1 MLLSI
6 IVPVYNVDFNVFC
19 RCINSIKNTNRF
31 NYEIIIIDDGSKA
44 EYSKMYD
51 ECIKNIKKDYIKIYH
66 KVNGGV
72 SSARN
77 LGLKFSKGTYIMF
90 VDADDEVNLN
100 VIDDKLFN
108 FNVDYIIF
116 DRINVNENGIT
127 AIKSELNINEGK
139 IEYIDLLRQFLIYNR
154 CHTPWGKIIR
164 KEILTKKNLKFD
176 ESMIQGEDAIFNL
189 NIILEKPQIMYVKR
203 NLYKYYNFK
212 STVNNRWKKNAK
224 MMFENYMVLNQKKY
238 ENYKT
243 YLNEKDDG
251 AKFIENYIRN
261 IFRVYKKVE
270 RFAAKDKECA
280 DIINKEISK
289 IKSYKGNINIKSRL
303 IMILMEYKLMWIF
316 KFI

>member
-1 MLLSI
+1 
-6 IVPVYNVDFNVFC
+6 
-19 RCINSIKNTNRF
+19 
-31 NYEIIIIDDGSKA
+31 
-44 EYSKMYD
+44 
-51 ECIKNIKKDYIKIYH
+51 
-66 KVNGGV
+66 
-72 SSARN
+72 
-77 LGLKFSKGTYIMF
+77 MF

-139 IEYIDLLRQFLIYNR
+139 IEYIDLLKQFLIYNR